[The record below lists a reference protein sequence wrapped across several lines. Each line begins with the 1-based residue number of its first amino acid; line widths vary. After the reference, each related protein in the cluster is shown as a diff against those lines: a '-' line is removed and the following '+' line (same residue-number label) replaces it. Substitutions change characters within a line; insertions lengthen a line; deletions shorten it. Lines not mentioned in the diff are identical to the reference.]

1 MTAKRKHPVLI
12 VASNLWNGY
21 RLSLIGYW
29 IVFVAI
35 FVGIHLGLP
44 INLSKELG
52 VGQGIWTGASI
63 SPKIYILV
71 IGILLTPVSLSSF
84 VSSGITRKHFVG
96 GAILLS
102 LLMSFISAIVM
113 IIGFPVER
121 LLTDWFGGQEILV
134 TPPLLQSGVEFFLG
148 FLGYFAIGWLIGS
161 SFYRFNWKSGI
172 AISIL
177 SLVPII
183 LIEMVSGTGPIELFG
198 YTITRPSMSFVVE
211 MLLVLLIVGIIM
223 ALNYGMHRTVAIKRK
238 LI

>member
-1 MTAKRKHPVLI
+1 MIAKRKHPMLI
-12 VASNLWNGY
+12 VANNLWSGY
-21 RLSLIGYW
+21 RTSLIGYW
-29 IVFVAI
+29 IIFVAI

-44 INLSKELG
+44 INMSKELG
-52 VGQGIWTGASI
+52 IGEGIWAGASI
-63 SPKIYILV
+63 SPKIYLLV

-96 GAILLS
+96 GAMLFT
-102 LLMSFISAIVM
+102 LLMSLISAIVM
-113 IIGFPVER
+113 VVGFPVER

-148 FLGYFAIGWLIGS
+148 FLGYFAIGWMIGS
-161 SFYRFNWKSGI
+161 GFYRFSWQSGI

-183 LIEMVSGTGPIELFG
+183 FIEMVSGTGPIELFG
-198 YTITRPSMSFVVE
+198 YTMTRPSVSFMVE
-211 MLLVLLIVGIIM
+211 MLLVLLIVCIIM